1 MSNVNQQGEIVRP
14 AVAPAPPPSHSGPDE
29 VRVISHSNIFYWWP
43 VWAVGFI
50 MGLYTLFVDGHLMV
64 TVPQKSVA
72 VKITEVT
79 YEKGGDR
86 ITPKPE
92 ELPREGILVPKGADL
107 TRASKDAPD
116 PQQPRVHMARSKSL
130 GVLFCTTL
138 LLVIVITNVP
148 LRGMWSVVVI
158 ITIILVSVIFALAG
172 WWEKIVSTLGLL
184 DIRINAGGYFFISGI
199 LCAIWAVA
207 TFLFD
212 RQTYIIFTPGQFKV
226 CQSVGDGEKVYDT
239 VGMSLERQRG
249 DIFRHYILGLGSGDL
264 IVKTTGAQ
272 AHHYELPNVLWI
284 GRKVQLIEDLLR
296 KRKVESK

>member
-1 MSNVNQQGEIVRP
+1 
-14 AVAPAPPPSHSGPDE
+14 

-50 MGLYTLFVDGHLMV
+50 MAIWTLFVDRYYMV
-64 TVPQKSVA
+64 TVPPESKAIHARTLTYDDGTEKVTVEDRDA
-72 VKITEVT
+72 VFL
-79 YEKGGDR
+79 
-86 ITPKPE
+86 PKDKHLARRTDKDDQPMK
-92 ELPREGILVPKGADL
+92 PRL
-107 TRASKDAPD
+107 
-116 PQQPRVHMARSKSL
+116 HMARNKNL
-130 GVLFCTTL
+130 GVIFCMTL
-138 LLVIVITNVP
+138 LLVITITNVP

-158 ITIILVSVIFALAG
+158 ITIVLLSVILALAG
-172 WWEKIVSTLGLL
+172 LWEKIVTTLDLL
-184 DIRINAGGYFFISGI
+184 DIRINAGGYFFISGV

-207 TFLFD
+207 TFAFD

-226 CQSVGDGEKVYDT
+226 CQSIGDGEKVYDT

-249 DIFRHYILGLGSGDL
+249 DIFRHYVLGLGSGDL

-272 AHHYELPNVLWI
+272 SHHYELPNVLWI